1 MKLAEALDARKGD
14 IVAFVGAGGKTSA
27 LIALGAELSTCGW
40 RVLATTTT
48 RIGRQQLERMPASFQ
63 FQHDPSYI
71 SQLLESECF
80 LFLYDR
86 ICADKVLGFDIDDI
100 DRILASI
107 SYDICLIEADGARAL
122 PLKAPKPHEPAIPA
136 CATLVVPVVSL
147 AVLGRP
153 LDDDHVYNAGALT
166 DRYGYPIGTPVR
178 TDWIARMLLDESMLL
193 KNIPVHARVVA
204 LLNHVPRARELRH
217 QANVIAEQILNTP
230 ESRRRHCIDRIVI
243 GSVGDAD
250 PINAVHGS

>member
-27 LIALGAELSTCGW
+27 LMALGAELSACGW

-48 RIGRQQLERMPASFQ
+48 RIGRQQLEQMPASLSYQ
-63 FQHDPSYI
+63 RDPSYI

-136 CATLVVPVVSL
+136 CATLVVPIVSL
-147 AVLGRP
+147 AVLGKP
-153 LDDDHVYNAGALT
+153 LDDDHVYNARAVS
-166 DRYGYPIGTPVR
+166 DRYGYALGTAVKAE
-178 TDWIARMLLDESMLL
+178 WIARMLLDESMLL
-193 KNIPVHARVVA
+193 KNIPAHALVAA
-204 LLNHVPRARELRH
+204 LLNGVPCAGEVRE
-217 QANVIAEQILNTP
+217 QASAIAEQILDTP
-230 ESRRRHCIDRIVI
+230 EPRHRRADRIVI
-243 GSVGDAD
+243 GAVQDAD
-250 PINAVHGS
+250 PIHAVHGS